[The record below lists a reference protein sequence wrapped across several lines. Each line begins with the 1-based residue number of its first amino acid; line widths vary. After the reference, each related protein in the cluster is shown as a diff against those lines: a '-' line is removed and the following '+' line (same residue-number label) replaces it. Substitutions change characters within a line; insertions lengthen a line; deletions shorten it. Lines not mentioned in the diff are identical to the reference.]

1 MLHVIL
7 AAVINHA
14 SEVCR
19 SSQSPLKHWCHDIQ
33 PMTSFFYE
41 ADDQDCREVEQ
52 WWQARIRFLIG
63 NGQAYDAAA
72 LFEDFELER
81 KLTFVKPVSDETT
94 Q

>member
-1 MLHVIL
+1 
-7 AAVINHA
+7 
-14 SEVCR
+14 
-19 SSQSPLKHWCHDIQ
+19 
-33 PMTSFFYE
+33 MTSFLYE
-41 ADDQDCREVEQ
+41 ADDQGYREVEQ

>member
-1 MLHVIL
+1 
-7 AAVINHA
+7 
-14 SEVCR
+14 
-19 SSQSPLKHWCHDIQ
+19 
-33 PMTSFFYE
+33 MTSFLYE
-41 ADDQDCREVEQ
+41 ADDQDYHEVEQ

>member
-1 MLHVIL
+1 MRVRSADRASLHPTSG
-7 AAVINHA
+7 AMT
-14 SEVCR
+14 S
-19 SSQSPLKHWCHDIQ
+19 

-81 KLTFVKPVSDETT
+81 KLTIVKPVSDEKA
-94 Q
+94 

>member
-1 MLHVIL
+1 
-7 AAVINHA
+7 
-14 SEVCR
+14 
-19 SSQSPLKHWCHDIQ
+19 
-33 PMTSFFYE
+33 MTSFLYE

>member
-1 MLHVIL
+1 
-7 AAVINHA
+7 
-14 SEVCR
+14 
-19 SSQSPLKHWCHDIQ
+19 
-33 PMTSFFYE
+33 MTSFLYE
-41 ADDQDCREVEQ
+41 ADDQDYREVEQ
-52 WWQARIRFLIG
+52 WWQARIRFLMG